1 MNLIFKNFVTD
12 TNIIIIP
19 SFYLYM
25 YFIYH
30 LKFIKFH
37 FFNSICKNW
46 LHDYFKLSKLQLV
59 FHYETRYLPPHDF
72 RM

>member
-1 MNLIFKNFVTD
+1 MSIKKIIKNTENLMNFIFKNFVTD

-46 LHDYFKLSKLQLV
+46 LHDYFKLSKL
-59 FHYETRYLPPHDF
+59 
-72 RM
+72 